1 MSHGSRAGVAASA
14 VMAAAVLVLLVIPAT
29 ALVADARGGAG
40 IRGVPLATGGLSTI
54 EGPVG
59 GITLLARS
67 LAWAVAVA
75 AAAAIAGSF
84 AARGLVSAWSRGLPR
99 RSIAP
104 AVATVALGSLTLL
117 PPSLLV
123 YSIWSATGPGT
134 ALGEW
139 TGLGEDAVRGRHL
152 SLAVGL
158 LLWATPAATI
168 VVAAWRAAHPDRGI
182 ELRRLDGVRG
192 PAEALARARHAL
204 PGALLAMLAVGL
216 GIFGETVGFDLA
228 QVRTYGYEL
237 RALDA
242 LGATPGELVRLA
254 WPAAVVAVA
263 CGFAALRV
271 ARPAAERGRVPAD
284 ARPSPFTRITFA
296 LSIAIPAAAV
306 GFLLGRIAGL
316 ASIGTFVTL
325 HGDSALAS
333 LATSAAA
340 AVVVGIL
347 ALATRSLARS
357 AGLPRLVSR
366 VGTVL
371 FLAAAALPATLVALA
386 HEAAWNRA
394 STGPLVY
401 DTATVVVLGLAT
413 RFAAVGCVAG
423 LIAAA
428 LEPARR
434 RDLVALD
441 GRLAPLAA
449 FRRDRPIL
457 LATGLG
463 AAGVTLALAFA
474 EIPVSTRLAP
484 PGVELLATSVLNA
497 MHYRQPDTVT
507 AAAWL
512 SVGLGAGVTLAAVLV
527 VRRGFL
533 RRNAS
538 TAATL
543 LVVVSASLLP
553 LGCGKPDGLP
563 AIPVAREIA
572 GSGYGP
578 GQFLAPRAAAF
589 APDGRLFVIDKQARV
604 QRFSPEG
611 TYELEW
617 PMPESERGRPVG
629 VSVHPDGRVFVA
641 DTHYHRVMVFDRDG
655 TELARFGSY
664 GTGPG
669 EFYYPTDVAFLAD
682 GRIAVSEYGGNDRVQ
697 LFTSDFVPLSS
708 FGRFGRG
715 NAEFARPQSISL
727 VGDEL
732 VVADGCNHRLQVWGL
747 DGSWRRD
754 LGGAGREPGRFAYP
768 YGVESLGDGT
778 VLVAEFGNH
787 RLQRVSLADGRP
799 LGAWGGPAASRDP
812 ASAAGPER
820 GRLLYPFA
828 VASGLGFG
836 DGRVAV
842 CDTGH
847 DRVALV
853 PVADLAAPGGDP

>member
-1 MSHGSRAGVAASA
+1 
-14 VMAAAVLVLLVIPAT
+14 MAAAVLLLLVIPAT
-29 ALVADARGGAG
+29 AIVVDARGGAAG
-40 IRGVPLATGGLSTI
+40 RGVPLATGGLSTI

-59 GITLLARS
+59 AITLLARS

-75 AAAAIAGSF
+75 AGAAIAGSF
-84 AARGLVSAWSRGLPR
+84 AARGLAFAWFGAARG

-123 YSIWSATGPGT
+123 YSLWSATGPGT

-152 SLAVGL
+152 SLALGL

-192 PAEALARARHAL
+192 AAEALARTRHAL
-204 PGALLAMLAVGL
+204 PGAFLAMLAVGL

-242 LGATPGELVRLA
+242 LGAAPGELVRLA
-254 WPAAVVAVA
+254 WPAAVVAVV

-271 ARPAAERGRVPAD
+271 ARPGPERGRASAD
-284 ARPSPFTRITFA
+284 AQPSPFTRIAFA
-296 LSIAIPAAAV
+296 LTIAIPAAAV
-306 GFLLGRIAGL
+306 VFLLVRIAGL
-316 ASIGTFVTL
+316 ASIGSFVTL
-325 HGDSALAS
+325 HGGSALAS

-340 AVVVGIL
+340 GAVVGVL
-347 ALATRSLARS
+347 ALATRSLGRS
-357 AGLPRLVSR
+357 GRTGRLVSR
-366 VGTVL
+366 VVTVL

-394 STGPLVY
+394 LTGPLVY

-423 LIAAA
+423 LIAAE

-441 GRLAPLAA
+441 GRLSPLDAIL
-449 FRRDRPIL
+449 RDRPWL

-463 AAGVTLALAFA
+463 AAGITLALAFA

-512 SVGLGAGVTLAAVLV
+512 SVGLGAGVTLAAVV
-527 VRRGFL
+527 FVRRGVF
-533 RRNAS
+533 RPGGSTTAS
-538 TAATL
+538 LLLLAA
-543 LVVVSASLLP
+543 LLP

-611 TYELEW
+611 SYELEW

-669 EFYYPTDVAFLAD
+669 EFYYPTDIAFLAD

-697 LFTSDFVPLSS
+697 VFTDDFRPLSA

-715 NAEFARPQSISL
+715 NAEFARPQSITL

-787 RLQRVSLADGRP
+787 RLQRISLADGRP

-812 ASAAGPER
+812 ASAAGPEP